1 LKDGLENI
9 DEVFKQAFDGF
20 EANVDPNVWTNIQS
34 GLNAGGTTGTPQV
47 DPVSSA
53 VTSSVAKSVI
63 IKIAAA
69 VVAVGTIATASY
81 YIVTAGSENEKTVA
95 ENAIIEEPIIEE
107 TLVDNTI
114 EEATEDNQVTEIE
127 NDEVKEQSEQSE
139 EVIEPVKEQSSTP
152 KVEDEM
158 PEKNSDIGNN
168 QESSNQSND
177 SQNSS
182 PETQSKKANSNKD
195 AQQMPT
201 EKKADVP
208 KETKPIENDQPAV
221 KDVTPEKKEAV
232 VDDIPK
238 AFSPNGDG
246 IGDVIKIEGENLE
259 KMEIVIMDKM
269 GKVVYKM
276 TNIEQQWDGKDMN
289 GFDLIQGTYYMA
301 GVVVDSDGNTK
312 NIKQAINLFK

>member
-1 LKDGLENI
+1 MKDGLENI

-34 GLNAGGTTGTPQV
+34 GLNAGGTTGTTQV

-53 VTSSVAKSVI
+53 VTSSVAKSAI

-69 VVAVGTIATASY
+69 VVAVGTIVTASY

-95 ENAIIEEPIIEE
+95 ENVIIEEPIVEE
-107 TLVDNTI
+107 TLAENTA
-114 EEATEDNQVTEIE
+114 EEANEDNKDEKVENNSTNEQVKEVVHPVTEKTKML
-127 NDEVKEQSEQSE
+127 N
-139 EVIEPVKEQSSTP
+139 
-152 KVEDEM
+152 VEDELSTNDS
-158 PEKNSDIGNN
+158 EL
-168 QESSNQSND
+168 ESNVKPSKQANE

-182 PETQSKKANSNKD
+182 SETQTTKANSNKD
-195 AQQMPT
+195 TQQTPT
-201 EKKADVP
+201 DKKADMP
-208 KETKPIENDQPAV
+208 KETKPLENEPPAI
-221 KDVTPEKKEAV
+221 KDVTPEKKEAI

-301 GVVVDSDGNTK
+301 GVVVDSEGNTK